1 MKNEST
7 KLSHRKTRA
16 HALLVGVALGLLAVN
31 AARAGVAGA
40 RQYLKNPDAWFKTS
54 DAARIGENILS
65 HQSDLGGWP
74 KNEDTTAAP
83 FTGDRS
89 HIKPTFDNNATTDEL
104 RFLARFQ
111 NATHDARSRGAF
123 ARGLDYILKAQYPT
137 GGWPQYFPPDS
148 KYHRRITF
156 NDNSMVRLMEF
167 LRETCTSDRYAF
179 LDAARKKAARE
190 AFDRGI
196 GCILKCQIRVDGRLT
211 AWCAQ
216 HDENDYSPQPGRA
229 FELTSISGS
238 ESVGITRLLM
248 SLDPPGTDVIRAV
261 EAAVAW
267 FRSAQLKGIRLVEK
281 SNGSSSKKK
290 KHEVVEDAKAPP
302 VWARFYDIRTNA
314 PIFSDRDGVVKQHI
328 DEISS
333 ERRNGYAWYGTWP
346 AALLE
351 TEYPAWRQKW
361 AAKIGAP
368 AKK

>member
-1 MKNEST
+1 MKIDPTKST
-7 KLSHRKTRA
+7 LPKTRMRTLIVVIASGLLVA
-16 HALLVGVALGLLAVN
+16 HAAN
-31 AARAGVAGA
+31 AAVAGA

-54 DAARIGENILS
+54 DAARIEENILS

-74 KNEDTTAAP
+74 KNEDTTAKP
-83 FTGDRS
+83 FTGDRA

-104 RFLARFQ
+104 RFLARIQ
-111 NATHDARSRGAF
+111 NAMHDTRSREAF
-123 ARGLDYILKAQYPT
+123 ERGFDYILKAQYPT
-137 GGWPQYFPPDS
+137 GGWPQYFPPDT

-167 LRETCTSDRYAF
+167 LRESCTSDRYAF

-216 HDENDYSPQPGRA
+216 HDENDYSPQQGRA

-248 SLDPPGTDVIRAV
+248 SLDPPGPDVIRAV

-267 FRSAQLKGIRLVEK
+267 FRSAQLRGIRLVEK
-281 SNGSSSKKK
+281 SSGSSSKKK
-290 KHEVVEDAKAPP
+290 KRDVVEDAKAPP

-314 PIFSDRDGVVKQHI
+314 PIFCDRDGVVKQRI
-328 DEISS
+328 EEISS
-333 ERRNGYAWYGTWP
+333 ERRNGYAWYGIWP

-361 AAKIGAP
+361 AAKIEAS